1 LLLDALAT
9 TNNWLSA
16 PIEETSRIYRYDD
29 LNIHYSSQFSYL
41 ITIR

>member
-16 PIEETSRIYRYDD
+16 PMMETSRIYRYE
-29 LNIHYSSQFSYL
+29 L
-41 ITIR
+41 